1 MNHKISYRERQV
13 GLSCCTRNMVDV
25 IVVEGLCKSTEVG
38 FSKYWGRDDIFQ
50 NRYMDSRCFPEDV
63 SRN

>member
-1 MNHKISYRERQV
+1 M